1 MSAPTIA
8 VRTRSPITNI
18 PTRSLRPQEE
28 RRRELRLSQ
37 VVPGLLRHLCSR
49 SFLLVV
55 SSVSLGYV
63 SIVLSLVIV
72 RGIALSHVT
81 LTARVPMKR
90 QMTNDYPRRR
100 PMLLI
105 PFGLCPFPLVS
116 RLVR

>member
-8 VRTRSPITNI
+8 VRTRSPITST
-18 PTRSLRPQEE
+18 PTQSLRPQEE
-28 RRRELRLSQ
+28 RRRELRLPLA
-37 VVPGLLRHLCSR
+37 VPDLLRHLCSR

-81 LTARVPMKR
+81 LTVSVSMKR

-105 PFGLCPFPLVS
+105 PFVACPFPLVS